1 MEVFADSQ
9 NLYKKFDN
17 LGWSKHTNQRIAS
30 SEKDAIQLL
39 KIIGKG
45 RLINSAENVF
55 LELCEFVDARIRS
68 SEETTAPFIIGVAGS
83 VASGKS
89 TFSRKLKELLER
101 PFRGLL
107 VDIVSTDGFLFPN
120 SYLASNN
127 LMERKGFPESY
138 NIKSLIKFLSEVK
151 KGKSE
156 VLAPIYSHLL
166 YDVISSEKTKVK
178 NPDVLILEGINVL
191 QKNQV
196 SDINNLEQALDFFDF
211 SIYIDA
217 EEEYLRDWFTSRF
230 FLLRREASKDKKAYL
245 NKLAALS
252 DDELKA
258 ITKTIWENINLKNLN
273 ENILPTRERA
283 DLVVKKNKDHKI
295 NEIWLR
301 NI

>member
-9 NLYKKFDN
+9 NLYKKFDR
-17 LGWSKHTNQRIAS
+17 LGWSKHTNQGIAS

-45 RLINSAENVF
+45 KLINAAENVF

-89 TFSRKLKELLER
+89 TFSSKLKELLER

-151 KGKSE
+151 KGKPE

-191 QKNQV
+191 QKNHG
-196 SDINNLEQALDFFDF
+196 SDKNNLEQASDFFDF

-245 NKLAALS
+245 HKLAALS
-252 DDELKA
+252 DDETKSIA
-258 ITKTIWENINLKNLN
+258 KTIWENINLKNLN

-283 DLVVKKNKDHKI
+283 DLVIKKNKDHKI